1 MKQYHPIVSSVAKK
15 QVKTLKLYRQIKDK
29 QCFYQMCN
37 SKISRFIK
45 DQEATGMLSRLR
57 LKLTFRSKFYYYMIF
72 CI

>member
-37 SKISRFIK
+37 SKSQDLSKIK
-45 DQEATGMLSRLR
+45 KQPE
-57 LKLTFRSKFYYYMIF
+57 
-72 CI
+72 C